1 MSPKGESRVVGGLE
15 KKGKFRVIAIGATLL
30 LDEDWPIET
39 VLNLSLCVTMVP
51 KVTSIDST
59 Y

>member
-1 MSPKGESRVVGGLE
+1 MLCEFRVV
-15 KKGKFRVIAIGATLL
+15 AIGAILL

-39 VLNLSLCVTMVP
+39 VLNFSLSVTMVP